1 MKSRRLCHAAFEF
14 GRSARVPAHRSKVN
28 GEPNTNVVKTAEN
41 RGSES
46 ERERRWE
53 KRFFGRDL
61 KFRGNLA
68 PRAKQT
74 TLSLSLSFHPPYN
87 TITSAITWYNRSNS
101 NLFYFSLNLPSFSY
115 LGLDTCDS
123 GSKILRLRAAG
134 RFGRRSFLRW
144 PILLLRNRR
153 CAILLL
159 RRAVLL
165 LRGAGRAVLLLRCAR
180 RAVLLL
186 RCVGRAVLLLRCAR
200 RAVLSLR

>member
-74 TLSLSLSFHPPYN
+74 TLSLFLFPSSLQHDNKRDNTVQPIHEIPTYSISLSTF
-87 TITSAITWYNRSNS
+87 
-101 NLFYFSLNLPSFSY
+101 LPSLTS
-115 LGLDTCDS
+115 DS
-123 GSKILRLRAAG
+123 TLATVVA
-134 RFGRRSFLRW
+134 RSS
-144 PILLLRNRR
+144 
-153 CAILLL
+153 AS
-159 RRAVLL
+159 VLL
-165 LRGAGRAVLLLRCAR
+165 GASVVVASCGGPYCCCGTAGAPYC
-180 RAVLLL
+180 
-186 RCVGRAVLLLRCAR
+186 C
-200 RAVLSLR
+200 